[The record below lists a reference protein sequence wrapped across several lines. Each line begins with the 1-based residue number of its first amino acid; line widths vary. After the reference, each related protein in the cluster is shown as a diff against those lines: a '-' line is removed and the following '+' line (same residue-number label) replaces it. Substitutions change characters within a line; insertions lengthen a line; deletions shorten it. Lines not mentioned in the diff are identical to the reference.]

1 MGPRS
6 GANVRVDEQMDLNK
20 QVQELESLLQTFH
33 EGNEHYRF
41 IVESSDDGI
50 ISKDLNG
57 IITSWNKGAQ
67 HIFGFTAAEMIGRPV
82 RMLIPEDLQDQ
93 EDSILARIR
102 RGERVDHFETER
114 LNKSGARVPVS
125 LNISPIKDRGG
136 RIFGASKVVRDITA
150 QQQADALRNRLS
162 AIVES
167 SDDAIISK
175 DLNGIITSWN
185 QGAERIFGYNAEEM
199 IGTSITR
206 IVPADL
212 MNEEADII
220 QRIRSGQRIDHFRTT
235 RSHKD
240 GTAIP
245 LSITVSPVRDA
256 AGKVIGASKVARDFS
271 QQLRFEQQLEEAD
284 RNKDHFLATLAHEL
298 RNPLA
303 ALTNAWELIALSKDD
318 PAGIAQAHALM
329 GRQLRHMTRLVNDL
343 MDINRVNHGKLKMAF
358 AVLDL
363 HSVLQEAVEVAQ
375 PALHQPGHTVQL
387 DLSLKHIQVHGDAI
401 RLVQVFG
408 NLLTN
413 AAKYSPS
420 GSQITI
426 RTRIEGT
433 MVKIDI
439 QDNGLGLA
447 PEDLKRIFEMFAQ
460 VELMREESQ
469 GGLGIGLS
477 LVKQLVTLH
486 NGSVSAA
493 SEGLGKGTTITV
505 MLPLAGTDAY

>member
-1 MGPRS
+1 MGPRTD
-6 GANVRVDEQMDLNK
+6 ANVHGDEHLDLRK
-20 QVQELESLLQTFH
+20 RIHELESLLQTFH
-33 EGNEHYRF
+33 EGNEHYRA

-57 IITSWNKGAQ
+57 IITSWNEGAQ
-67 HIFGFTAAEMIGRPV
+67 RIFGFTAAEMIGRPV
-82 RMLIPEDLQDQ
+82 RLLIPEEMQDQ
-93 EDSILARIR
+93 EDGILARIR
-102 RGERVDHFETER
+102 SGERVDHFETER
-114 LNKSGARVPVS
+114 LNKAGARVPVS
-125 LNISPIKDRGG
+125 LNISPIKDREG
-136 RIFGASKVVRDITA
+136 RIFGASKVVRDISA

-175 DLNGIITSWN
+175 DLRGVITSWN
-185 QGAERIFGYNAEEM
+185 QGAERTFGYTAAEM
-199 IGTSITR
+199 IGTSIMR
-206 IVPADL
+206 IVPSDL
-212 MNEEADII
+212 LDEEADIL
-220 QRIRSGQRIDHFRTT
+220 RRMHAGQRIHHFRTH
-235 RSHKD
+235 RLHKD

-256 AGKVIGASKVARDFS
+256 SGKVIGASKVARDVS
-271 QQLRFEQQLEEAD
+271 EQLRFEQQLEDSD

-303 ALTNAWELIALSKDD
+303 TLTNAWELIELSKDD
-318 PAGIAQAHALM
+318 PAGIEQAHALM
-329 GRQLRHMTRLVNDL
+329 GRQLGHLTRLVNDL

-363 HSVLQEAVEVAQ
+363 HNVLQEAVEVAQ
-375 PALHQPGHTVQL
+375 PAIDHPGHTVQY
-387 DLSLKHIQVHGDAI
+387 DLSPKHIHVRGDAT

-413 AAKYSPS
+413 AAKYSPH

-426 RTRIEGT
+426 RTRIDGT
-433 MVKIDI
+433 LARIEI
-439 QDNGLGLA
+439 QDNGVGLA
-447 PEDLKRIFEMFAQ
+447 AEDVQRIFEMFAQ
-460 VELMREESQ
+460 VEMLREESQ

-477 LVKQLVTLH
+477 LVSQLVAMH

-505 MLPLAGTDAY
+505 VLPLVGTAVG